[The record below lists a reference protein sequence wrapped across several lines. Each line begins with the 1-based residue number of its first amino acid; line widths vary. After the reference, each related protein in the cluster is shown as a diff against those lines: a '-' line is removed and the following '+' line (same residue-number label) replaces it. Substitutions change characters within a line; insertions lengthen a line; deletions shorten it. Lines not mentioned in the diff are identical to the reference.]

1 MGGGEALPNFCGT
14 FSWVHFW
21 SIKGV
26 YFLQN
31 ANNLKTVVFIGC
43 IYIVYYIVFLVLNW
57 LSNLEFRRRQKL
69 YKFPNGGVIWTKSKR
84 TAVFPQETVPQSE
97 RGHFSSLTILMRA
110 ARARK
115 RCEKRHTH
123 TQTHR
128 HWIFRHCSRSSSPKQ
143 DGTEIIEIYFFLAN
157 SKMLVWNG

>member
-1 MGGGEALPNFCGT
+1 MG
-14 FSWVHFW
+14 H
-21 SIKGV
+21 I
-26 YFLQN
+26 Y
-31 ANNLKTVVFIGC
+31 NLKSSLKFKLLAFWRKKTPFID
-43 IYIVYYIVFLVLNW
+43 
-57 LSNLEFRRRQKL
+57 QKCT
-69 YKFPNGGVIWTKSKR
+69 YEKVPKIWAGPSPPLIGTKSKR

-115 RCEKRHTH
+115 RCEKRHTG